1 MVFNLR
7 LRRFAASPSAAFAA
21 TVDKPARLALLASLV
36 ALGLTQPSPTYAQA
50 RNWPSERPP
59 RPIQSRDVTFPPY
72 AFKTLA
78 NGLQV
83 IAVSHHEQP
92 AVSLRLIVRAGAAQD
107 PENRPGVAAL
117 ATTLLDQGTTTKSAE
132 QIANAIDSVGGAM
145 GTGAGSDLSFIQAVV
160 MKDSLNFALDL
171 VSDVAQHPAFAK
183 EEIERQRQQ
192 ALSGM
197 RVSYDDPEFLANL
210 VFDRLVYGFHPYG
223 RPQAGTPETMAAL
236 TRDDLVAFHQKWF
249 GANNAILAIVGD
261 VTPDEAFA
269 GAERAFGGWTKTT
282 SEVPKPIDPPPPT
295 RRVVVIDKP
304 GAVQTEIRVGNLAI
318 PRKNDDFM
326 AMDLASKVLGG
337 EGANRLHR
345 VLRSERGLT
354 YGASADFNA
363 LKQAGDIVAQTNTR
377 SETTGETLRLMIDE
391 VWKLLRD
398 RVGERELSGAQEY
411 LTGSFPLTIET
422 PSQIALQILNAVF
435 FGLNMNDLQTYRE
448 RVNAVTVDDVQR
460 VARSYLHPDKL
471 TIVLVGDASAFV
483 KQLPGAGFD
492 KFEVIRASELDLSTV
507 DLRRKS
513 ATGSGRQSAPREG
526 GGGFQPSSYV
536 VPSMKDETSQPDAA
550 KALLD
555 KAIAAKGGLAKLR
568 GIRTVR
574 AEGTMTTDADGKPVT
589 FPVVTSIEYPDRYR
603 VDADTP
609 RGKLSQVYA
618 DGRYWIQDGGGTHEL
633 PPEAR
638 GPIQASVQRDIVPV
652 LLNAAAGKL
661 VVREVDPAADD
672 AKVLGAIEV
681 SGGGMTPLTLL
692 INRDNGLI
700 EKARYL
706 ADPDGRSEE
715 AYSDYRNV
723 HGIQVPFHTVVR
735 RAGVPPLERDVKT
748 VRFNVALPPGLFT
761 KQS

>member
-1 MVFNLR
+1 MTLLR
-7 LRRFAASPSAAFAA
+7 LRRVAASTFAAFAA
-21 TVDKPARLALLASLV
+21 TVDKSARPALVAALV
-36 ALGLTQPSPTYAQA
+36 ALGLTQAVTTYAQS

-59 RPIQSRDVTFPPY
+59 RPIQARDVKFPPY

-132 QIANAIDSVGGAM
+132 QIANAIDSIGGAM

-192 ALSGM
+192 TLSGL
-197 RVSYDDPEFLANL
+197 RVSYEDPEFLANL

-223 RPQAGTPETMAAL
+223 RAQSGTPETIAAL
-236 TRDDLVAFHQKWF
+236 TREDLVAYHQKWF

-261 VTPDEAFA
+261 VTPEEAFA
-269 GAERAFGGWTKTT
+269 GAERAFGSWAKTA
-282 SEVPKPIDPPPPT
+282 SEAPKPIDPPPPT

-391 VWKLLRD
+391 VSKLLRE
-398 RVGERELSGAQEY
+398 RVGERELAGAQEY

-492 KFEVIRASELDLSTV
+492 KFEVIRASELDLSTA
-507 DLRRKS
+507 DLRRKP
-513 ATGSGRQSAPREG
+513 AAGVRPGRQSPLREG
-526 GGGFQPSSYV
+526 GRFQPASYV
-536 VPSMKDETSQPDAA
+536 VPSMKDETKQSDAA
-550 KALLD
+550 KVLLN
-555 KAIAAKGGLAKLR
+555 KAIARKGGLARLQAIKTLR
-568 GIRTVR
+568 S
-574 AEGTMTTDADGKPVT
+574 EGTMTTVWDGNPVA
-589 FPVVTSIEYPDRYR
+589 FPVVTSIEYPGRYR
-603 VDADTP
+603 VDAATP
-609 RGKLSQVYA
+609 RGTFSQVYA
-618 DGRYWIQDGGGTHEL
+618 DGRYWIQDDTGIKEL

-638 GPIQASVQRDIVPV
+638 GPIQANVQRDMIP
-652 LLNAAAGKL
+652 LLVKAAAGKL
-661 VVREVDPAADD
+661 VVRDIDSDDPA
-672 AKVLGAIEV
+672 LGALEI
-681 SGGGMTPLTLL
+681 SGEGMSPLTLL

-700 EKARYL
+700 EKARYVV
-706 ADPDGRSEE
+706 DSEGRSEE

-723 HGIQVPFHTVVR
+723 DGIQVPFHTVVR
-735 RAGVPPLERDVKT
+735 RAGALPLERDVKT
-748 VRFNVALPPGLFT
+748 LRFNVALAPGLFT
-761 KQS
+761 KPS

>member
-1 MVFNLR
+1 MVL
-7 LRRFAASPSAAFAA
+7 L
-21 TVDKPARLALLASLV
+21 ARLALLA
-36 ALGLTQPSPTYAQA
+36 ALGLSQTVPAYGQQK
-50 RNWPSERPP
+50 NWPSERPP
-59 RPIQSRDVTFPPY
+59 RPIQARDVKFPPY
-72 AFKTLA
+72 AVKTLA

-107 PENRPGVAAL
+107 PEDRPGVAAL
-117 ATTLLDQGTTTKSAE
+117 AATLLDQGTTTKSAE
-132 QIANAIDSVGGAM
+132 QIANAIDSIGGAM
-145 GTGAGSDLSFIQAVV
+145 GTGAGSDLSFIQAIV
-160 MKDSLNFALDL
+160 MKDSLNVALDL
-171 VSDVAQHPAFAK
+171 VSDVAQHPAFARD
-183 EEIERQRQQ
+183 EIERQRQQ
-192 ALSGM
+192 TLSGM

-223 RPQAGTPETMAAL
+223 RPQSGTPEAVAAV
-236 TRDDLVAFHQKWF
+236 TREDLLAFHQKWF

-261 VTPDEAFA
+261 VTPEEAFA
-269 GAERAFGGWTKTT
+269 GAERAFGSWAKTAA
-282 SEVPKPIDPPPPT
+282 EPLRPIDPPPPT

-318 PRKNDDFM
+318 PRKSDDFM
-326 AMDLASKVLGG
+326 ALDLASKVLGG

-345 VLRSERGLT
+345 VLRAERGLT

-377 SETTGETLRLMIDE
+377 SATTGETLRLMVDE

-398 RVGERELSGAQEY
+398 RVGDRELEGAQEY

-460 VARSYLHPDKL
+460 VARNYLHPDKL
-471 TIVLVGDASAFV
+471 TVVLVGDASAFV

-492 KFEVIRASELDLSTV
+492 KFEVIPASALDLSSA
-507 DLRRKS
+507 DLRRKP
-513 ATGSGRQSAPREG
+513 AAAPGR
-526 GGGFQPSSYV
+526 FQPVSYTV
-536 VPSMKDETSQPDAA
+536 DAA
-550 KALLD
+550 RALLD

-568 GIRTVR
+568 QIRTVR
-574 AEGTMTTDADGKPVT
+574 AENTITTQSDGQSIA

-603 VDADTP
+603 VDADAP
-609 RGKLSQVYA
+609 GGKVSQVYA
-618 DGRYWIQDGGGTHEL
+618 DGRYWIQDARGTSEI

-638 GPIQASVQRDIVPV
+638 GPIQASIQRDIVP
-652 LLNAAAGKL
+652 LLLKAAAGAL
-661 VVREVDPAADD
+661 VVRDVDTAADD
-672 AKVLGAIEV
+672 APIQAAIEI
-681 SGGGMTPLTLL
+681 SGGGMIPVTLL

-706 ADPDGRSEE
+706 ADPEGRSEE

-723 HGIQVPFHTVVR
+723 NGIQVPFHTVVR
-735 RAGVPPLERDVKT
+735 RAGLSPLQRDVKT
-748 VRFNVALPPGLFT
+748 VRFNVALPPGLFI
-761 KQS
+761 KPS

>member
-1 MVFNLR
+1 MLR
-7 LRRFAASPSAAFAA
+7 IGL
-21 TVDKPARLALLASLV
+21 ARLALLG
-36 ALGLTQPSPTYAQA
+36 ALGLTLSPSTYAQS

-59 RPIQSRDVTFPPY
+59 RPIQSRDVKFPPY

-83 IAVSHHEQP
+83 IAVAHHEQP

-117 ATTLLDQGTTTKSAE
+117 ATTLLDQGTTTKTAE
-132 QIANAIDSVGGAM
+132 QIANAIDSIGGAM

-171 VSDVAQHPAFAK
+171 VSEMAQRPAFAK

-197 RVSYDDPEFLANL
+197 RVSYDDPEFLADI

-223 RPQAGTPETMAAL
+223 RPQSGTPETLAAL
-236 TRDDLVAFHQKWF
+236 TREDLVAFHQKWF

-261 VTPDEAFA
+261 VTHEEAFA
-269 GAERAFGGWTKTT
+269 GAERAFGSWTKTT

-304 GAVQTEIRVGNLAI
+304 GAVQTEIRMGNLAI

-377 SETTGETLRLMIDE
+377 SETTGETLRLMTDE
-391 VWKLLRD
+391 VWKMLRD

-471 TIVLVGDASAFV
+471 TVVLVGDASAFV

-492 KFEVIRASELDLSTV
+492 KFEIIPASELDLSTA
-507 DLRRKS
+507 DLRRKP
-513 ATGSGRQSAPREG
+513 AAAPAREAAVREG
-526 GGGFQPSSYV
+526 GQGRFQPASYV
-536 VPSMKDETSQPDAA
+536 APAGKDEMNQADRA

-555 KAIAAKGGLAKLR
+555 KAIARKGGLARLQAIKS
-568 GIRTVR
+568 IRS
-574 AEGTMTTDADGKPVT
+574 EGTMTAQWDGQAVA
-589 FPVVTSIEYPDRYR
+589 FPVVTSIEYPGRYR
-603 VDADTP
+603 IDAETP
-609 RGKLSQVYA
+609 RGKFSQVYA
-618 DGRYWIQDGGGTHEL
+618 DGRYWIQDDRGTSEL

-638 GPIQASVQRDIVPV
+638 GPIQASVQRDMIP
-652 LLNAAAGKL
+652 LLVKAATGKL
-661 VVREVDPAADD
+661 VVRDIDSDDPVLAA
-672 AKVLGAIEV
+672 LEI
-681 SGGGMTPLTLL
+681 SGEGMSPLTLL

-700 EKARYL
+700 EKVRYVV
-706 ADPDGRSEE
+706 DSEGRSEE

-723 HGIQVPFHTVVR
+723 DGIQVPFHTVVR
-735 RAGVPPLERDVKT
+735 RAGVMPLERDVKT
-748 VRFNVALPPGLFT
+748 VRFNVALPAGLFT
-761 KQS
+761 KPS

>member
-1 MVFNLR
+1 MVR
-7 LRRFAASPSAAFAA
+7 LRPSGASTFAAVAA
-21 TVDKPARLALLASLV
+21 TVDKSARLALLASLV
-36 ALGLTQPSPTYAQA
+36 ALGLIVPATTYAQVK
-50 RNWPSERPP
+50 NWPSERPP
-59 RPIQSRDVTFPPY
+59 RPIQSRDVKFPPY
-72 AFKTLA
+72 AVKTLA

-107 PENRPGVAAL
+107 PENKPGVAAL

-132 QIANAIDSVGGAM
+132 QIASAIDSIGGAL

-183 EEIERQRQQ
+183 DEIERQRQQ

-197 RVSYDDPEFLANL
+197 RVSYEDPEFLANL

-236 TRDDLVAFHQKWF
+236 TRDDLVAYHQKWF

-261 VTPDEAFA
+261 VTPEEAFA

-282 SEVPKPIDPPPPT
+282 AETPKPIDPPPPT

-391 VWKLLRD
+391 VSKLLRE
-398 RVGERELSGAQEY
+398 RVGERELQGAQEY

-448 RVNAVTVDDVQR
+448 RVNAVSVDDVQR

-471 TIVLVGDASAFV
+471 TVVLVGDASAFV

-492 KFEVIRASELDLSTV
+492 KFEVIRATDLDLSTG
-507 DLRRKS
+507 DLRRKPTVGGLGRRS
-513 ATGSGRQSAPREG
+513 AVREG
-526 GGGFQPSSYV
+526 GGRLQPASYV
-536 VPSMKDETSQPDAA
+536 TPAVKDETRQPGAA

-555 KAIAAKGGLAKLR
+555 KAIARKGGLARLK
-568 GIRTVR
+568 GIKTLR
-574 AEGTMTTDADGKPVT
+574 AEGTVTAQFDGEPVT
-589 FPVVTSIEYPDRYR
+589 FPVLTSIEYPERYR

-609 RGKLSQVYA
+609 GGKVAQVYA
-618 DGRYWIQDGGGTHEL
+618 EGRYWIQDDRGTREL

-638 GPIQASVQRDIVPV
+638 GPIQESIQRDV
-652 LLNAAAGKL
+652 LPLLLKAAAGTL
-661 VVREVDPAADD
+661 VVREVDTAADD
-672 AKVLGAIEV
+672 PPTLGAIEI

-692 INRDNGLI
+692 INRDSGLI
-700 EKARYL
+700 EKMRYV
-706 ADPDGRSEE
+706 AEHDGRSEE

-723 HGIQVPFHTVVR
+723 NGIQVPFHTVVR
-735 RAGVPPLERDVKT
+735 RAGVSPLQRDVKT
-748 VRFNVALPPGLFT
+748 VRFNVALAPGLFT
-761 KQS
+761 KPS